1 MELLIGFLVF
11 GVACMILH
19 AVFGPLVEGIRRQR
33 RTNRLNRREAEFQ
46 AHRGPRSRSNS
57 GAV

>member
-19 AVFGPLVEGIRRQR
+19 ALFAPLFEGVRRQR
-33 RTNRLNRREAEFQ
+33 RTNRLNRREAEFA
-46 AHRGPRSRSNS
+46 AHRGPRSRSNN